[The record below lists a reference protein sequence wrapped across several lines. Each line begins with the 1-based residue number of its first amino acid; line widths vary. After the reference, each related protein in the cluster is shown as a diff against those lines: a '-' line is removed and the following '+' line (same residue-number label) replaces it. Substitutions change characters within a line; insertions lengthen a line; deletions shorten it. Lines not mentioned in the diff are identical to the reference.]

1 MTTVCCFCFNHT
13 AARTPVALSF
23 VYLKTQTITNPQETE
38 SSLCGRRQPGLAIV
52 SHAFGHLAKEKRL
65 MTCFTLSCDS
75 FLSISN
81 VWPKK
86 HIPRVERKMT
96 LLSDKRES
104 INRLFY
110 LTLDRIWFGISDFES
125 INRFTCLSSTRLTDF
140 VCTFH
145 IQSYHSSHF
154 GICKHHMEPYH
165 IKHQHQITANHSEH
179 SFANCYWLHMRYE
192 HSRPT

>member
-1 MTTVCCFCFNHT
+1 
-13 AARTPVALSF
+13 
-23 VYLKTQTITNPQETE
+23 
-38 SSLCGRRQPGLAIV
+38 
-52 SHAFGHLAKEKRL
+52 

-75 FLSISN
+75 FLSISD

-125 INRFTCLSSTRLTDF
+125 INRFTRLSSTRLTNF
-140 VCTFH
+140 VCTKKICFQCN
-145 IQSYHSSHF
+145 ILNTSYSHR
-154 GICKHHMEPYH
+154 
-165 IKHQHQITANHSEH
+165 
-179 SFANCYWLHMRYE
+179 LHMLNIKSLEYRRLEFDLFITYKII
-192 HSRPT
+192 HGIVDINFSDFFHLVNVDMICAGTVLPSSL

>member
-1 MTTVCCFCFNHT
+1 MQCDYSLLFLFQPHCCAHACRFIFCLL
-13 AARTPVALSF
+13 R
-23 VYLKTQTITNPQETE
+23 
-38 SSLCGRRQPGLAIV
+38 RRQLQIRKKQRGVRFVAGGKPGLAIV

-75 FLSISN
+75 FLSISD

-125 INRFTCLSSTRLTDF
+125 INRFTRLSSTRLTDF
-140 VCTFH
+140 VCIASIF
-145 IQSYHSSHF
+145 I
-154 GICKHHMEPYH
+154 
-165 IKHQHQITANHSEH
+165 
-179 SFANCYWLHMRYE
+179 
-192 HSRPT
+192 